1 MDYINKFHRHM
12 FKLQALKAVM
22 KVFFSKS
29 YCYTNP
35 LCYEND
41 NNMFMIGYF
50 FDTMIIA
57 SSDKELL

>member
-1 MDYINKFHRHM
+1 M